1 MRETDQVMRETV
13 QVMRETENIAVT
25 GFSIVKN
32 LTILGLDKS
41 ENLDLEETNFNKL
54 MEKLEGWRYSGKN
67 LNCRLL
73 AESILHKHTYSHK
86 SAILPLYFPSMKL
99 NYKLLETR

>member
-41 ENLDLEETNFNKL
+41 ENL
-54 MEKLEGWRYSGKN
+54 
-67 LNCRLL
+67 RLGRNQ
-73 AESILHKHTYSHK
+73 
-86 SAILPLYFPSMKL
+86 F
-99 NYKLLETR
+99 